1 MHDASAVRTRSLPV
15 RLVLALAALVL
26 GGGLLAAC
34 GSEPEPAPAGGG
46 GGGTSGGAFPVTV
59 PHKYGQTEVPAA
71 PQRVVSLGYTDQDAI
86 LALGVVPVGIRE
98 FTGNQP
104 SATWP
109 WAQNR
114 LGGAQ
119 PQVLAQGEVSTEQIA
134 ALRPDLIIGI
144 SAGLTQA
151 QYDTYSQ
158 IAPTIAGPAGFV
170 DYGTPWQDA
179 TRMTGQALGKQAEAD
194 KLVSDLEARIAQ
206 TKAQFPQLDGKT
218 VAGVRPS
225 TASQSEYFVWG
236 PQDLRARFFS
246 ALGMRGVPA
255 FDQNAGDQFYGSL
268 STEQLGQLDQ
278 ADVVVLIT
286 SSEAERTAFQ
296 SQPGYPALQVVQEN
310 RVVTLD
316 DTEAAALSFSSVL
329 SLPSVLDTLPKKL
342 AAAAS

>member
-1 MHDASAVRTRSLPV
+1 MHVRSAARPRSLPV
-15 RLVLALAALVL
+15 RLVLALAVVVL

-34 GSEPEPAPAGGG
+34 GADSAPAPGGG
-46 GGGTSGGAFPVTV
+46 GAAPGAPFPATVT
-59 PHKYGQTEVPAA
+59 HKYGQTVVPAA

-109 WAQNR
+109 WARDR
-114 LGGAQ
+114 LGGRQ
-119 PQVLAQGEVSTEQIA
+119 PQVLAQGDVGTEQIA

-144 SAGLTQA
+144 SAGLTPE
-151 QYDTYSQ
+151 QYETYSR
-158 IAPTIAGPAGFV
+158 IAPTVAAPAGFV

-179 TRMTGQALGKQAEAD
+179 TRLTGQALGEQAEAEA
-194 KLVSDLEARIAQ
+194 LVRGLDGRIAQ
-206 TKAQFPQLDGKT
+206 VTARYPQLEGKT

-225 TASQSEYFVWG
+225 TANRAEFFVWG

-246 ALGMRGVPA
+246 AFGMRGVPA
-255 FDQNAGDQFYGSL
+255 FDRNAGDRFYGSL

-278 ADVVVLIT
+278 ADAVVLIT
-286 SSEAERTAFQ
+286 SSAAERTAFQ
-296 SQPGYPALQVVQEN
+296 SQPGYPALRVVREN

-329 SLPSVLDTLPKKL
+329 SLPSVLDSLPGKL
-342 AAAAS
+342 AAAAR

>member
-1 MHDASAVRTRSLPV
+1 MHARSAVRTRPLPV
-15 RLVLALAALVL
+15 RLVLALAVVAL

-34 GSEPEPAPAGGG
+34 GSPEPAPGGG
-46 GGGTSGGAFPVTV
+46 GAAAGEGFPVTV
-59 PHKYGQTEVPAA
+59 AHKYGQTEIPAA

-86 LALGVVPVGIRE
+86 LALGVVPVAIRE

-109 WAQNR
+109 WARDR
-114 LGGAQ
+114 LAGAQ
-119 PQVLAQGEVSTEQIA
+119 PQVLAQGQVSTEQIA

-151 QYDTYSQ
+151 QYDTYSR
-158 IAPTIAGPAGFV
+158 IAPTVAAPAGFV

-179 TRMTGQALGKQAEAD
+179 TRLTGQALGKQAEAE
-194 KLVSDLEARIAQ
+194 KLVGDLEARIAQ
-206 TKAQFPQLDGKT
+206 TRARFPQLEGKT

-225 TASQSEYFVWG
+225 TASRAEFFVWG
-236 PQDLRARFFS
+236 PQDLRARFFA

-278 ADVVVLIT
+278 ADAVVLIT
-286 SSEAERTAFQ
+286 SSAAERTAFA
-296 SQPGYPALQVVQEN
+296 SQPGYPALQVVREN

-329 SLPSVLDTLPKKL
+329 SLPSVLDTLPPKL
-342 AAAAS
+342 ATAVR

>member
-1 MHDASAVRTRSLPV
+1 MHLSSAARTRSLPV
-15 RLVLALAALVL
+15 RLVLAVAVLAL

-34 GSEPEPAPAGGG
+34 GSDAGPAPGAGGAAS
-46 GGGTSGGAFPVTV
+46 SGGAFPATV
-59 PHKYGQTEVPAA
+59 AHKYGQTEVPAA

-109 WAQNR
+109 WAQGR

-134 ALRPDLIIGI
+134 ALHPDLIIGI
-144 SAGLTQA
+144 SAGLTQE
-151 QYDTYSQ
+151 QYDTYSR
-158 IAPTIAGPAGFV
+158 IAPTIAGPAGVV
-170 DYGTPWQDA
+170 DYGASWQDA
-179 TRMTGQALGKQAEAD
+179 TRLTGQALGKQAEAD
-194 KLVSDLEARIAQ
+194 KLVGDLEARIAQ
-206 TKAQFPQLDGKT
+206 TKTRLPQLDGKT

-225 TASQSEYFVWG
+225 TASQAEFFVWG
-236 PQDLRARFFS
+236 PQDLRARFFA
-246 ALGMRGVPA
+246 ALGMRGVAA

-286 SSEAERTAFQ
+286 SSAAERTAFQ
-296 SQPGYPALQVVQEN
+296 NQPGYPALRVVREN

-329 SLPSVLDTLPKKL
+329 SLPSVLDTLPQKL
-342 AAAAS
+342 ATAAR